1 MARKRTD
8 LQKALCRGLIPVPK
22 KAVSVWAD
30 EYRTLSQGVS
40 AEPGRWKT
48 SRAPYQKDIM
58 DAFTMPNVH
67 VVVVKSSAQ
76 VGKSDIMNNV
86 IGRFAQL
93 DPCPIMMIQPTVD
106 LAEDYSK
113 SRIAPMIRDTKSL
126 NKLFYNIKS
135 NGPKS
140 RDANNTILSKI
151 FPGGRLIMCGANSPS
166 QLASKPIRILL
177 CDEVDRFPVSA
188 GSEGDPVSLAQ
199 KRMTTFWNHCM
210 GLFSTP
216 TLEPTPD
223 GGGSRIEKE
232 YINGTQEEWQ
242 HKCPNCGEYHTL
254 RHVDM
259 ETEYREIEDAIG
271 RKSIIVDSVKYRC
284 PDCGFLFSEKEMRNA
299 EQKYVPQ
306 NPEAIKNGI
315 RSFFVNGFTS
325 PWVPWD
331 KIMREWLSAKGDPE
345 LEKVVTNTRF
355 GECYRGKGTFDDEM
369 VFVRRREEY
378 SDDLPDG
385 VLLLTASVDTQDNRF
400 EYEVCGWGVDEECW
414 GIEKGEIFG
423 RPDSQATLDKL
434 SEVLN
439 KVYYFAN
446 GNGLKI
452 SRSFIDS
459 GGHYTGT
466 IYKYCEENMRKQV
479 FAIKGKG
486 GPGIPL
492 VYKVAKATGTKA
504 PVIML
509 GVDDGKQQVMD
520 RLGIDKYGPKFFHFP
535 VNDDKGYTQVYFK
548 GLISE
553 RKKVVKRNG
562 QIREVWET
570 ISKGIRNEP
579 LDLRVYNL
587 AAMKSLRPD
596 WEQLYNNL
604 HEIKAEKPVK
614 TIKKKTLQAPKR
626 AQRDFW

>member
-8 LQKALCRGLIPVPK
+8 LQKALCRGLVPVPK
-22 KAVSVWAD
+22 TAVSVWAD
-30 EYRTLSQGVS
+30 RYRTLSQGVS

-126 NKLFYNIKS
+126 K
-135 NGPKS
+135 
-140 RDANNTILSKI
+140 
-151 FPGGRLIMCGANSPS
+151 
-166 QLASKPIRILL
+166 
-177 CDEVDRFPVSA
+177 
-188 GSEGDPVSLAQ
+188 
-199 KRMTTFWNHCM
+199 
-210 GLFSTP
+210 
-216 TLEPTPD
+216 
-223 GGGSRIEKE
+223 
-232 YINGTQEEWQ
+232 
-242 HKCPNCGEYHTL
+242 L
-254 RHVDM
+254 RHIDM

-271 RKSIIVDSVKYRC
+271 RKTITVDSVKYRC

-355 GECYRGKGTFDDEM
+355 GECYRGKGAFDDEM

-400 EYEVCGWGVDEECW
+400 EYEICGWGVDEECW

-535 VNDDKGYTQVYFK
+535 ANDDKGYTQVYFK

-596 WEQLYNNL
+596 WEQLYNTL
-604 HEIKAEKPVK
+604 HEIKVEKPAK
-614 TIKKKTLQAPKR
+614 NIKKKPLQAPKR

>member
-8 LQKALCRGLIPVPK
+8 LQKALCRGLVPVPK
-22 KAVSVWAD
+22 TAVSVWAD
-30 EYRTLSQGVS
+30 RYRTLSQGVS

-199 KRMTTFWNHCM
+199 
-210 GLFSTP
+210 
-216 TLEPTPD
+216 
-223 GGGSRIEKE
+223 
-232 YINGTQEEWQ
+232 
-242 HKCPNCGEYHTL
+242 
-254 RHVDM
+254 
-259 ETEYREIEDAIG
+259 
-271 RKSIIVDSVKYRC
+271 
-284 PDCGFLFSEKEMRNA
+284 
-299 EQKYVPQ
+299 

-325 PWVPWD
+325 PWVPWN

-355 GECYRGKGTFDDEM
+355 GECYRGKGAFDDEM

-400 EYEVCGWGVDEECW
+400 EYEICGWGVDEECW

-535 VNDDKGYTQVYFK
+535 ANDDKGYTQVYFK

-596 WEQLYNNL
+596 WEQLYNTL
-604 HEIKAEKPVK
+604 HEIKVEKPAK
-614 TIKKKTLQAPKR
+614 NIKKKSLQAPKR